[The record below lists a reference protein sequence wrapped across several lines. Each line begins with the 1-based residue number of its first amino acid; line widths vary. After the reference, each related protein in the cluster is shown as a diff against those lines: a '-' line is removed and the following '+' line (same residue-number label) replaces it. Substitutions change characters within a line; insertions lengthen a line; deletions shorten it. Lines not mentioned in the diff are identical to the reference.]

1 MSERVSIAAGELARR
16 LGRIEAA
23 PGSDAEVADRMLR
36 GSGLS
41 LRGTVVQLIH
51 SALDH
56 LDLAGRDA
64 DPHEFAH
71 PTLVRSAITTAATA
85 LWLMAGP
92 IDEQC
97 YRTLQFGYRD
107 QVYRR
112 QYLETNRAAPGECAD
127 ADAKRAE
134 LLAAAGTLR
143 PGLSERRFRAIDSDS
158 FIVAQAGLLMPQD
171 ALGGPDPAT
180 EVTAQWNLL
189 SAYAHGRTW
198 AAVETGDRVD
208 NAEVA
213 LAVAQAAVARLER
226 LSTAF

>member
-1 MSERVSIAAGELARR
+1 MSTAAGELTRR
-16 LGRIEAA
+16 LCRIETA

-36 GSGLS
+36 PSGLS
-41 LRGTVVQLIH
+41 LHSTVVQLIC

-56 LDLAGRDA
+56 LDLAGRGT

-71 PTLVRSAITTAATA
+71 PTLIRSAVTTAATA

-112 QYLETNRAAPGECAD
+112 QYLVTSRAGLRECAA
-127 ADAKRAE
+127 ADARGAE
-134 LLAAAGTLR
+134 LLAAARTVR
-143 PGLSERRFRAIDSDS
+143 PGLSERSFRTIDSDS
-158 FIVAQAGLLMPQD
+158 FIVAQAGLLMRPD

-180 EVTAQWNLL
+180 EVPTQWNLL
-189 SAYAHGRTW
+189 SAYAHGRNWST
-198 AAVETGDRVD
+198 VEKGDQMD
-208 NAEVA
+208 SAEVA
-213 LAVAQAAVARLER
+213 LAVAEAAVARLEQLNVAR
-226 LSTAF
+226 